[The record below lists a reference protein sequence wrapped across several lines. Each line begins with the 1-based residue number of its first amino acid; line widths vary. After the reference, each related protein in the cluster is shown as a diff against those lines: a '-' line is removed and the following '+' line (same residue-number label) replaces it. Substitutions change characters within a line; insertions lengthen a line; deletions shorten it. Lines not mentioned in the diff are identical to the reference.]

1 MVCWEAITF
10 HYHLVVYCAVIENDF
25 SVDEIFEFCFAFRNI
40 HAYDVV
46 LAVGDSFVD
55 FIHRSAVTESVV
67 LCFMVLLALLHL
79 THLLQSIGGAEAV
92 VGMTVFYQRITKLFV
107 DCQSL

>member
-1 MVCWEAITF
+1 MVCWEAIAF
-10 HYHLVVYCAVIENDF
+10 HYHLIIYSAVIENDF
-25 SVDEIFEFCFAFRNI
+25 SVDEIFKFCFTFWNI

-79 THLLQSIGGAEAV
+79 THLLQPIGGAEAV
-92 VGMTVFYQRITKLFV
+92 VGVAVFYQRVAKLFV
-107 DCQSL
+107 YS

>member
-10 HYHLVVYCAVIENDF
+10 HYHLIVYSTVVENDF
-25 SVDEIFEFCFAFRNI
+25 SVDEIFEFCFTFWNV

-46 LAVGDSFVD
+46 LTVGDSLVD
-55 FIHRSAVTESVV
+55 FIHGSAVTESVI

-92 VGMTVFYQRITKLFV
+92 VSMTVFYQRITKLFV
-107 DCQSL
+107 NC